1 MAIGLWLWIQATG
14 GMMWWLVALGGVAI
28 GGVIYLLG
36 VVILKVPEIKMLTS
50 AVSRRLKK

>member
-1 MAIGLWLWIQATG
+1 MAMGLWLWIQATG

-50 AVSRRLKK
+50 AVRRRLKK